1 MDFKR
6 IERILIIAFL
16 LLNIY
21 LVYILW
27 DQRQDVVNT
36 NENQSLNLIQE
47 IENNNISLPI
57 FSLEKESLGYL
68 QANKD
73 TNIQEHFSELNNLME
88 EISSDGSTYTAT
100 LSEPLQLSSGGEDL
114 TPADLAKIDRL
125 VSSEEQIAFGEEYEY
140 LTYQR
145 NLNQVVYTQR
155 VGDIPIL
162 DGTASIRFAV
172 DSNQRIIQFEQTY
185 AGNLEMSQDVSR
197 EIITDKRAVEIL
209 YQNSRIPSGAR
220 VDRPVLAYHRTLD
233 LEEISMYIPVW
244 YIQINETNLERVNA
258 FDGSI
263 IISSAPAQESTGPS
277 PEEDNESETAS
288 DEAEKESGE

>member
-1 MDFKR
+1 MTDW
-6 IERILIIAFL
+6 FL
-16 LLNIY
+16 
-21 LVYILW
+21 
-27 DQRQDVVNT
+27 
-36 NENQSLNLIQE
+36 
-47 IENNNISLPI
+47 
-57 FSLEKESLGYL
+57 
-68 QANKD
+68 
-73 TNIQEHFSELNNLME
+73 
-88 EISSDGSTYTAT
+88 
-100 LSEPLQLSSGGEDL
+100 
-114 TPADLAKIDRL
+114 
-125 VSSEEQIAFGEEYEY
+125 
-140 LTYQR
+140 
-145 NLNQVVYTQR
+145 LNQVVYTQR

-209 YQNSRIPSGAR
+209 YQNNRIPSGAR

>member
-185 AGNLEMSQDVSR
+185 AGNLEMSPDVSR

-209 YQNSRIPSGAR
+209 YQNNRIPSGAR

>member
-209 YQNSRIPSGAR
+209 YQNNRIPSGAR

>member
-209 YQNSRIPSGAR
+209 YQNNRIPSGAR

-258 FDGSI
+258 FDGRI

>member
-27 DQRQDVVNT
+27 DQRQDVVST

-47 IENNNISLPI
+47 MENNNISLPI
-57 FSLEKESLGYL
+57 FTLEKENMSYL

-73 TNIQEHFSELNNLME
+73 MNMQEHFSNLDNLVE
-88 EISSDGSTYTAT
+88 EISSDGSTYTAV
-100 LSEPLQLSSGGEDL
+100 LSEPLQLSNGGEEL
-114 TPADLAKIDRL
+114 TPADVARIDRL
-125 VSSEEQIAFGEEYEY
+125 VSSEEHIAFGEEYEF
-140 LTYQR
+140 LTYQK

-209 YQNSRIPSGAR
+209 YQNNRIPSGAR
-220 VDRPVLAYHRTLD
+220 VDRPVLTYHRTLD

-244 YIQINETNLERVNA
+244 YIQINDTNLERVNA
-258 FDGSI
+258 FDGSL
-263 IISSAPAQESTGPS
+263 IISSAPAQESVGPS
-277 PEEDNESETAS
+277 PEDNEAETGS
-288 DEAEKESGE
+288 DEAEKKSNE

>member
-209 YQNSRIPSGAR
+209 YQNNRIPSGAR

-244 YIQINETNLERVNA
+244 YIQINKTNLERVNA

>member
-27 DQRQDVVNT
+27 NQRQDVVNT

-88 EISSDGSTYTAT
+88 EISNDGSTYTAT
-100 LSEPLQLSSGGEDL
+100 LSEPLQLSSGSEDL

-209 YQNSRIPSGAR
+209 YQNNRIPSGAR

>member
-27 DQRQDVVNT
+27 DQRQDIVNT

-47 IENNNISLPI
+47 MENNNISLPI
-57 FSLEKESLGYL
+57 FGLEEESMGYL

-73 TNIQEHFSELNNLME
+73 MNIQEHFSELDNLME
-88 EISSDGSTYTAT
+88 EISSDGSTYTAV

-114 TPADLAKIDRL
+114 TPADVARIDRL
-125 VSSEEQIAFGEEYEY
+125 VSSEDQIAFGEEYEF
-140 LTYQR
+140 LTYR
-145 NLNQVVYTQR
+145 KNLNQVIYTQR
-155 VGDIPIL
+155 IDGIPIL

-172 DSNQRIIQFEQTY
+172 DSNQRIVRFEQTY

-209 YQNSRIPSGAR
+209 YQNNRISSGAQ

-233 LEEISMYIPVW
+233 LEEMSMYIPVW
-244 YIQINETNLERVNA
+244 YVQINETNVERVNA

-263 IISSAPAQESTGPS
+263 IISSAPAQESTNPS

>member
-27 DQRQDVVNT
+27 DQRQDVVST

-47 IENNNISLPI
+47 MENNNISLPI
-57 FSLEKESLGYL
+57 FTLEKENMSYL

-73 TNIQEHFSELNNLME
+73 MNMQEHFSNLDNLVE
-88 EISSDGSTYTAT
+88 EISSDGSTYTAV
-100 LSEPLQLSSGGEDL
+100 LSEPLQLSNGGEEL
-114 TPADLAKIDRL
+114 TPADVARIDRL
-125 VSSEEQIAFGEEYEY
+125 VSSEEHIAFGEEYEF
-140 LTYQR
+140 LTYQK

-209 YQNSRIPSGAR
+209 YQNNRIPSGAR
-220 VDRPVLAYHRTLD
+220 VDRPVLTYHRTLD

-244 YIQINETNLERVNA
+244 YIQINDTNLERVNA
-258 FDGSI
+258 FDGSLI
-263 IISSAPAQESTGPS
+263 MSSAPAQESAGPS
-277 PEEDNESETAS
+277 PEDNEAETGS
-288 DEAEKESGE
+288 DEAEKKSNE

>member
-162 DGTASIRFAV
+162 DGTASIRFAI
-172 DSNQRIIQFEQTY
+172 DSNQKIVQFEQTY
-185 AGNLEMSQDVSR
+185 AGTLEVSEDASR
-197 EIITDKRAVEIL
+197 ETITDKRAVEIL
-209 YQNSRIPSGAR
+209 YQNNRIPSGAR
-220 VDRPVLAYHRTLD
+220 VERPVLAYHRTLD
-233 LEEISMYIPVW
+233 LEEMSMYIPAW
-244 YIQINETNLERVNA
+244 YVEINDTNLERINA

-263 IISSAPAQESTGPS
+263 IISSAPVQESGGPS
-277 PEEDNESETAS
+277 SEDNESQINS
-288 DEAEKESGE
+288 DDTDNQSSE

>member
-73 TNIQEHFSELNNLME
+73 TNIQEHLSELNNLME

-162 DGTASIRFAV
+162 DGTASIRFAI
-172 DSNQRIIQFEQTY
+172 DSNQKIVQFEQTY
-185 AGNLEMSQDVSR
+185 AGTLEVSEDASR

-209 YQNSRIPSGAR
+209 YQNNRIPSGAR
-220 VDRPVLAYHRTLD
+220 VERPVLAYHRTLD
-233 LEEISMYIPVW
+233 LEEMSMYIPAW
-244 YIQINETNLERVNA
+244 YVEINDTNLERINA

-263 IISSAPAQESTGPS
+263 IISSAPVQESGGPS
-277 PEEDNESETAS
+277 SEDNESQINS
-288 DEAEKESGE
+288 DDTDNQSSE

>member
-125 VSSEEQIAFGEEYEY
+125 VSSQ
-140 LTYQR
+140 
-145 NLNQVVYTQR
+145 
-155 VGDIPIL
+155 P
-162 DGTASIRFAV
+162 S
-172 DSNQRIIQFEQTY
+172 S
-185 AGNLEMSQDVSR
+185 
-197 EIITDKRAVEIL
+197 L
-209 YQNSRIPSGAR
+209 YSKGR
-220 VDRPVLAYHRTLD
+220 
-233 LEEISMYIPVW
+233 
-244 YIQINETNLERVNA
+244 
-258 FDGSI
+258 
-263 IISSAPAQESTGPS
+263 
-277 PEEDNESETAS
+277 
-288 DEAEKESGE
+288 

>member
-6 IERILIIAFL
+6 VERILIVAFL
-16 LLNIY
+16 MLNLY

-27 DQRQDVVNT
+27 DQRQDMVDT
-36 NENQSLNLIQE
+36 NDNQSLNLIQE
-47 IENNNISLPI
+47 MENNNIGLPM
-57 FSLEKESLGYL
+57 FSLEEKRMGYL

-73 TNIQEHFSELNNLME
+73 TKAQEIFSNLNNQMG
-88 EISSDGSTYTAT
+88 EIGTDGSTYSAI
-100 LSEPLQLSSGGEDL
+100 LSEPLQISSGGENL
-114 TPADLAKIDRL
+114 TPADLARIDRF
-125 VSSEEQIAFGEEYEY
+125 VSSEEHVAFGEEYEY

-209 YQNSRIPSGAR
+209 YQNNRIPSGAR
-220 VDRPVLAYHRTLD
+220 VERPVLAYHRTLD
-233 LEEISMYIPVW
+233 LEEMSMYIPAW
-244 YIQINETNLERVNA
+244 YVEINDTNLERINA

-263 IISSAPAQESTGPS
+263 IISSAPVQESGGPS
-277 PEEDNESETAS
+277 SEDNESQINS
-288 DEAEKESGE
+288 DDTDNQSSE